1 MKKIT
6 VLVMLMFSMLASSIS
21 INATGTDTI
30 IGPSVIHKEQH
41 KILTI
46 SDILGLYSSSL
57 GFIQITDD
65 QYTGYGNVLG
75 SHNIELFA
83 TNGTLQASK
92 SISVVVVPSLG
103 NVLAVTD
110 YKNIFLRTNQTLTP
124 SQIVSVLEKTG
135 YIQITA
141 TTQMMMLVN
150 TYTDNATTP
159 GIYYFEF
166 RLVNAAGINNV
177 YSSVIT
183 VSEDMDPF
191 IPDIV
196 FEAPPSFFSK
206 LWRFIEPF
214 VYLGVALFLVSLYV
228 KHKKKRKKAGYL

>member
-6 VLVMLMFSMLASSIS
+6 VLVILIFSMFASSMTIH
-21 INATGTDTI
+21 ATGADI

-46 SDILGLYSSSL
+46 SDIISLYSSSL
-57 GFIQITDD
+57 GYIQISDD
-65 QYTGYGNVLG
+65 QYTGFGNILG
-75 SHNIELFA
+75 SHSIELYA

-92 SISVVVVPSLG
+92 NITIIVVPSLG

-110 YKNIFLRTNQTLTP
+110 YKNIFLRTNQTLSP
-124 SQIVSVLEKTG
+124 SQIVAVLEKTG
-135 YIQITA
+135 HIQITA

-150 TYTDNATTP
+150 TYTENASTP

-196 FEAPPSFFSK
+196 FEAPPSLLSRM
-206 LWRFIEPF
+206 WRFLEPF
-214 VYLGVALFLVSLYV
+214 VYIGVVIALLILYA
-228 KHKKKRKKAGYL
+228 KHKKKRKKANYL